1 MVMFLFLVAAL
12 VVVVAAVTLAVVG
25 RGEDGPL
32 PEAAPDALTHPL
44 PGHRRVVAGDVE
56 ALRFPI
62 VVRGY
67 RMAEVDRA
75 LNRLGAEIAERD
87 GRIAR
92 LESALA
98 GIRENGRPHLPE
110 PPAPAPEHPGPGAA
124 GGAYREV
131 PGDTRPFARR
141 LPDED
146 PFGPGTPPHGAHAA
160 PPAPV
165 PTWADRHGA
174 LPQDQGG
181 PLGEDQ
187 GGPYAAEERGPGG
200 EEQSGPLGDGQDGTG
215 TDERGA
221 AR

>member
-92 LESALA
+92 LEAALA
-98 GIRENGRPHLPE
+98 GIRENGRPHLPD
-110 PPAPAPEHPGPGAA
+110 PSAHAAEHPGPAVA

-131 PGDTRPFARR
+131 PGDPRPFARR
-141 LPDED
+141 LPEED

-165 PTWADRHGA
+165 PTWADRPGDV
-174 LPQDQGG
+174 PRDQGG
-181 PLGEDQ
+181 SC
-187 GGPYAAEERGPGG
+187 AAEDRGPGG
-200 EEQSGPLGDGQDGTG
+200 EEQSGPVGGGQDETG
-215 TDERGA
+215 TDEGGA